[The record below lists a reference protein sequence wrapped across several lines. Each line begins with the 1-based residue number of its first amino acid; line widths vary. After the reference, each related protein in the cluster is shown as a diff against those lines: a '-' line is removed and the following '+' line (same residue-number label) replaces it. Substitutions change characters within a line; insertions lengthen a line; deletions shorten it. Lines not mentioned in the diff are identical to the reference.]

1 MEGCGNY
8 KIDAQREKLVI
19 NLRNI
24 FTRRELTE
32 QELNTLYGIIN
43 YISKTKD

>member
-1 MEGCGNY
+1 M
-8 KIDAQREKLVI
+8 II

-24 FTRRELTE
+24 FIRNQLTE

-43 YISKTKD
+43 YLNSR

>member
-1 MEGCGNY
+1 MLDFE
-8 KIDAQREKLVI
+8 KDILEIEEKRERMII

-24 FTRRELTE
+24 FIRNQLTE

-43 YISKTKD
+43 YLNSR